1 MSAYGN
7 MDKGLPG
14 DLVGL
19 TVTHQID
26 SRLAKGAVPFGAV
39 VFGTGDGEQVEV
51 AGDSAPLGIAARTA
65 LDTPEYK
72 DKDKDAVNVV
82 KSGQVFGVAG
92 EAITA
97 DAEVSINGSTGKIIA
112 KTSAAAGAKR
122 TVTITLAGTS
132 AADKVVTV
140 TIGDKVAQVTTATGT
155 VAAADVAAAL
165 KTAIDALDIPFVAS
179 VASAVVTLTAK
190 AKGASYNNI
199 AVTGSTTDSTQTVTV
214 AAGTS
219 GADAILNPGWFAR
232 STAEQADDLVIVD
245 LG

>member
-72 DKDKDAVNVV
+72 DKDAVNVV

-97 DAEVSINGSTGKIIA
+97 DAEVSINGSTGKIVA

-122 TVTITLAGTS
+122 TVTITLANTS

-199 AVTGSTTDSTQTVTV
+199 AVTGSTTDTTQTVTV
-214 AAGTS
+214 AAGTP

>member
-1 MSAYGN
+1 MAAYGN

-14 DLVGL
+14 ELVGL
-19 TVTHQID
+19 TPTHQID
-26 SRLAKGAVPFGAV
+26 SRLAKGSVPFGGLC
-39 VFGTGDGEQVEV
+39 FGTGDGEQVT
-51 AGDSAPLGIAARTA
+51 AKGDGALLGIAARTA
-65 LDTPEYK
+65 LDTPEYV
-72 DKDKDAVNVV
+72 DGEAVNVCRTG
-82 KSGQVFGVAG
+82 KIFGTAG
-92 EAITA
+92 EAISA
-97 DAEVSINGSTGKIIA
+97 DAEVSVNASTGKIVA

-140 TIGDKVAQVTTATGT
+140 TVGDKVAQVNTTDA
-155 VAAADVAAAL
+155 VKAAADVAAAL
-165 KTAIDALDIPFVAS
+165 KTALEALDIPFVAT

-190 AKGASYNNI
+190 EKGAAQNDI

-214 AAGTS
+214 ANGTS

-232 STAEQADDLVIVD
+232 STAEAANDLVIVD

>member
-72 DKDKDAVNVV
+72 DKDAVNVV

-112 KTSAAAGAKR
+112 KASAAAGAKR
-122 TVTITLAGTS
+122 TVTITLANTS

-199 AVTGSTTDSTQTVTV
+199 AVTGSTTDGTQTVTV